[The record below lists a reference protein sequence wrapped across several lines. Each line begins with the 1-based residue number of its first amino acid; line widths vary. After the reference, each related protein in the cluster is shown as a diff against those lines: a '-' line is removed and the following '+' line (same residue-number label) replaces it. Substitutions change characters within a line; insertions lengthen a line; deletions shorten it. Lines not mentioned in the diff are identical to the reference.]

1 MKILVLGSTGMIGS
15 SIFTQSILNTKF
27 TTFGTYKDKKKIN
40 FLNKKKLM
48 YFNVYKKEKFK
59 KILEKI
65 KPNIVI
71 NCIGLTKHINKIN
84 KKNFIQVNSKFPHYA
99 KKISN
104 KYKIKFVQ
112 ISTDCVF
119 DGKRGKYKENTKPN
133 AKDIYGLSKSK
144 GEINDNFNLTIRT
157 STIGHEINTKYGLLE
172 WFLSQK
178 KSCQGYKSA
187 YFNGLP
193 TYYLSNILLKILSE
207 YNLSGLIH
215 ISGVKI
221 SKYDL
226 LKKIN
231 KIYNKNIKI
240 NPNDTIKIDR
250 TLDNSKIKKLIKYS
264 PNWNQLILNKKKYN
278 EKR

>member
-15 SIFTQSILNTKF
+15 SIFNQSSLNRKF

-40 FLNKKKLM
+40 FLNKKKLIH
-48 YFNVYKKEKFK
+48 FNVYKKEKLK

-71 NCIGLTKHINKIN
+71 NCIGLTKHINKKN
-84 KKNFIQVNSKFPHYA
+84 KKNFVRINSKFPHFA

-104 KYKIKFVQ
+104 IYNIKFVQ

-119 DGKRGKYKENTKPN
+119 DGKRGKYKETSKPN

-178 KSCQGYKSA
+178 KSCYGYKNA
-187 YFNGLP
+187 YFNGFP
-193 TYYLSNILLKILSE
+193 SYYLSKILLKILFE
-207 YNLSGLIH
+207 HNISGLIH
-215 ISGVKI
+215 ISGIKI
-221 SKYDL
+221 SKYHL

-231 KIYNKNIKI
+231 KIYNKKVKI
-240 NPNDTIKIDR
+240 IANDTVKIDR
-250 TLDNSKIKKLIKYS
+250 SLDNSKLKKIIKYNPS
-264 PNWNQLILNKKKYN
+264 WNQLILMMKEYHEN
-278 EKR
+278 R